1 MKSAFPVGC
10 FYIYIYVSS
19 RERHVEVIIRMK
31 RYAML
36 QQTICNLTG
45 VHRYYY
51 LTRIQFTY
59 TLI

>member
-1 MKSAFPVGC
+1 MKSAFPAGC
-10 FYIYIYVSS
+10 FYIYVSS

-45 VHRYYY
+45 VHRYY
-51 LTRIQFTY
+51 F
-59 TLI
+59 